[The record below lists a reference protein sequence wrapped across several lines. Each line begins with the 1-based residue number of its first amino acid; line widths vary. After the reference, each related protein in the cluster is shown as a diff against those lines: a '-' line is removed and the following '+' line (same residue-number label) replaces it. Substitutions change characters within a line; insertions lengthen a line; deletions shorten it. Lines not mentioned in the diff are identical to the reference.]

1 MKEKIIVGMSG
12 GVDSSVAA
20 YLLKEA
26 GYEVVGVT
34 MRVWQWEDA
43 RRDFGADKDGV
54 PEKGTGA
61 PDSAA
66 ADAARVC
73 AEIGIPH
80 HVVDFRKEFE
90 KNVVEYFV
98 REYAAGRTP
107 NPCIACNRH
116 VKWESLLHRCEAVGA
131 DCVATGHYAGVAKL
145 ENGRYALKA
154 CAASGKD
161 QTYALYRLTQG
172 QLSRTRM
179 PLGDYSKE
187 EVRKLARRAGLSVAD
202 KQDSQEICFVQ
213 DNDYARFI
221 EKYSGR
227 EFPPGN
233 FVDRKGNVLG
243 RHRGIIHYTVGQRRG
258 LSLSLPEP
266 AYVLAIRPRENEV
279 VLGFGREIFARGA
292 VAGQLNFMGC
302 SHVTNGMQV
311 TAKIRYNH
319 AGAAARLYMRG
330 EGELYCEFEEEQ
342 RAVTPGQALVFYDGE
357 YVLGGG
363 TIVRADG

>member
-1 MKEKIIVGMSG
+1 MREKVVVGMSG

-20 YLLKEA
+20 YLLKEK
-26 GYEVVGVT
+26 GYDVVGVT
-34 MRVWQWEDA
+34 MKVWQVGKPGAFAAVGNPDA
-43 RRDFGADKDGV
+43 PGAD
-54 PEKGTGA
+54 GA
-61 PDSAA
+61 AE
-66 ADAARVC
+66 DAARVC

-80 HVVDFRKEFE
+80 HVVDFREEFE

-98 REYAAGRTP
+98 REYEQGRTP

-116 VKWESLLHRCEAVGA
+116 VKWESLLHCRTALGA
-131 DCVATGHYAGVAKL
+131 DRVATGHYAGVVRL

-154 CAASGKD
+154 NAASGKD

-172 QLSRTRM
+172 QLSRTVM
-179 PLGDYSKE
+179 PLWDYTKE
-187 EVRKLARRAGLSVAD
+187 EVRELARRAGLFVAD

-213 DNDYARFI
+213 DNDYAGFI
-221 EKYSGR
+221 EKYLGR
-227 EFPPGN
+227 TFPPGN
-233 FVDRKGNVLG
+233 FVDRQGNVLG

-266 AYVLAIRPRENEV
+266 AYVLAVRPRENEV
-279 VLGFGREIFARGA
+279 VLGYGREIFARAA
-292 VAGQLNFMGC
+292 VAGQLNLMGC
-302 SHVTNGMQV
+302 ERITDGMQV

-330 EGELYCEFEEEQ
+330 EELYCEFEEEQ
-342 RAVTPGQALVFYDGE
+342 RAVTPGQALVFYGGE